1 MSEYE
6 LHDITASYLQVV
18 ADFFGNYATHV
29 TIYLTLIFGFC
40 VVAFAAGQK
49 LTKFQ
54 VILVSLMFVT
64 AAEIQAVMMFTWIVR
79 AFEVAVMLGSIA
91 PDIIPQR
98 AHVPAIQVVG
108 VTLWQLGIIGS
119 LLFMWSVR
127 HPKVE

>member
-6 LHDITASYLQVV
+6 LHDITTSYLQVV
-18 ADFFGNYATHV
+18 SAFFGNYATHV
-29 TIYLTLIFGFC
+29 GIYLTLIFGFC
-40 VVAFAAGQK
+40 VVAFTAGQK

-54 VILVSLMFVT
+54 VILASLMFVT
-64 AAEIQAVMMFTWIVR
+64 AAELQAVMMFTWIVR

-91 PDIIPQR
+91 PDIPPQR
-98 AHVPAIQVVG
+98 AHVPAFQVVG

-127 HPKVE
+127 HPKSE